1 MVEVENELYALVVAV
16 KHSDTYKE
24 YDRWRNILKTNPELF
39 KRVNEYRTENYMLQ
53 TSEDDGT
60 LEERI
65 EKFAAENEELS
76 EEPRVRA
83 FLDAELALCRMLQ
96 EITNRVVKGIDFE

>member
-1 MVEVENELYALVVAV
+1 MVEVEDELYALVTAV
-16 KHSDTYKE
+16 KRSDTYKE

-65 EKFAAENEELS
+65 EKFAADNEELS

>member
-24 YDRWRNILKTNPELF
+24 YDRWRNILKTNPD
-39 KRVNEYRTENYMLQ
+39 EYRTENYMLQ

>member
-16 KHSDTYKE
+16 KRSETYKE

-39 KRVNEYRTENYMLQ
+39 ERVNEYRTENYKLQ

-83 FLDAELALCRMLQ
+83 FLDAEVALCRMLQ